1 MKEDMRKIFVLE
13 RMVALGVWELMSDTF
28 YTDEREALDVSIDVM
43 KKGQEYDKNFAVR
56 VTKMVN
62 NKIKEK
68 RWKQQN

>member
-1 MKEDMRKIFVLE
+1 MREIFVLE

-62 NKIKEK
+62 NKNKKI
-68 RWKQQN
+68 